1 MSGRLH
7 SSAVY
12 GTAVLPAADR
22 APLQN
27 YGNMLWQPAVPQ
39 FSFSDDASLRFVG

>member
-1 MSGRLH
+1 MSGKLH

-22 APLQN
+22 AP
-27 YGNMLWQPAVPQ
+27 YTELWQHAVA
-39 FSFSDDASLRFVG
+39 ASGAAVFVQ